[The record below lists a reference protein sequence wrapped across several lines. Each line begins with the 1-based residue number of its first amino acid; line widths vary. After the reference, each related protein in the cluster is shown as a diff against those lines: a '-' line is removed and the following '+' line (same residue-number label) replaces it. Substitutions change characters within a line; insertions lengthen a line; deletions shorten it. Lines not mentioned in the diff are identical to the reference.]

1 MAGKGGGGAW
11 KVAYADFVT
20 AMMAFFLVMWLCAQN
35 SEVKKAVADWF
46 NDPMSSTHG
55 GPDKKATRT
64 GAVSDQFSSGVVPLQ
79 QSVAMGRGRRSHT
92 PPGKNSP
99 ATKLVRDWLHQDQ
112 EAFIFWQK
120 RVK

>member
-35 SEVKKAVADWF
+35 SEVKKSVAEYF
-46 NDPMSSTHG
+46 SDPLGTTHG
-55 GPDKKATRT
+55 GQERKASRT
-64 GAVSDQFSSGVVPLQ
+64 GAVTDHFTSGTVPLQ
-79 QSVAMGRGRRSHT
+79 VAVAMGKGRQSYST
-92 PPGKNSP
+92 LGIPSP

-112 EAFIFWQK
+112 KASLYWH
-120 RVK
+120 